1 MLIRHRLAVRL
12 TLWPLL
18 LGPVCGAA
26 AQSVPSPGQ
35 RPADAPVLR
44 TSAELVRVDVVVVDG
59 NGHAVSG
66 LTAEDFELRQD
77 GEVQTITTLAF
88 VEPTRSLAEMG
99 GRPTSAGAE
108 RAVQS
113 AGAPAAPSVFRTIAI
128 VVDDLG
134 LSFTNLHPTQQAL
147 RRFIDE
153 DRQPADLVAIV
164 RTGQSQGGLQQFTR
178 DAARLHAAVDAI
190 RWNPFGRGAIDA
202 SPPVEKDPVARLRPG
217 EAGPGLT
224 LHGGSPDRARD
235 VYAALGTFGALGAVI
250 DGVGSLPGRKS
261 LVLISEGVQPFDE
274 DSELNPNVEE
284 AMRHVIQRAARSNC
298 AIHTID
304 PRGLQTLSFNASDNV
319 QGFSIPEFSSAGDTR
334 RRSVRQQQESL
345 FRLAEQTGGLA
356 VVNNNDMRGGLR
368 RALEDQ
374 NGYYLLGYT
383 PPKGTFSRATRFHR
397 LKVAVNREGVRVR
410 ARPGFFGGRPPTAT
424 AGSPLT
430 ALFSPI
436 ETARI
441 KLRLTPVLGR
451 QGDET
456 VVRLLLHIDADGLA
470 FSESAGVWHAGMEVS
485 GRTVDATGR
494 VVDASNWRY
503 AIDAGSTQLAELRK
517 HGLLYRNQLRIK
529 RPGYYRV
536 MIAVRD
542 VDSGTTGTASHVLDV
557 PDFGGGAF
565 GLSGVLARGES
576 LPDAPCGRNSAGPDA
591 ALLSEPAVRVFE
603 AGARLTYALEAY
615 NRPSAA
621 LAQHGLPLSVEL
633 RVLRDGEELLSRPA
647 AYMTPAHDGVVSV
660 WGAVNLPCTLQP
672 GAYVLE
678 ARAAVAGA
686 DGSVRVV
693 SQTTDFTV
701 QP

>member
-88 VEPTRSLAEMG
+88 VEPTRSLAEMEG
-99 GRPTSAGAE
+99 PPTSAGAE
-108 RAVQS
+108 RVVQP
-113 AGAPAAPSVFRTIAI
+113 AGAAAAPSVFRTIAI

-134 LSFTNLHPTQQAL
+134 LSFTNLHPTQLAL

-224 LHGGSPDRARD
+224 LHGGSLDRARD

-261 LVLISEGVQPFDE
+261 VVLISEGVQPFDE

-319 QGFSIPEFSSAGDTR
+319 QGFSPSEFSSAGDTR
-334 RRSVRQQQESL
+334 RRGVRQQQESL

-356 VVNNNDMRGGLR
+356 VVNNNECVAASVGH
-368 RALEDQ
+368 
-374 NGYYLLGYT
+374 
-383 PPKGTFSRATRFHR
+383 SRIRTAITCSATRRRRGLFP
-397 LKVAVNREGVRVR
+397 VPR
-410 ARPGFFGGRPPTAT
+410 A
-424 AGSPLT
+424 S
-430 ALFSPI
+430 
-436 ETARI
+436 
-441 KLRLTPVLGR
+441 
-451 QGDET
+451 
-456 VVRLLLHIDADGLA
+456 ID
-470 FSESAGVWHAGMEVS
+470 
-485 GRTVDATGR
+485 
-494 VVDASNWRY
+494 
-503 AIDAGSTQLAELRK
+503 
-517 HGLLYRNQLRIK
+517 
-529 RPGYYRV
+529 
-536 MIAVRD
+536 
-542 VDSGTTGTASHVLDV
+542 
-557 PDFGGGAF
+557 
-565 GLSGVLARGES
+565 
-576 LPDAPCGRNSAGPDA
+576 
-591 ALLSEPAVRVFE
+591 
-603 AGARLTYALEAY
+603 
-615 NRPSAA
+615 
-621 LAQHGLPLSVEL
+621 
-633 RVLRDGEELLSRPA
+633 
-647 AYMTPAHDGVVSV
+647 
-660 WGAVNLPCTLQP
+660 
-672 GAYVLE
+672 
-678 ARAAVAGA
+678 
-686 DGSVRVV
+686 
-693 SQTTDFTV
+693 
-701 QP
+701 